1 MDGFWRFLGIAL
13 GAAVLAMTVRSA
25 HREMGAAFSLCC
37 GAALMLLLMERLGQA
52 VAAIDEMARLSAVS
66 EGHMALIFKVLGIS
80 MLSEFA
86 AQACRDAGE
95 EGIALRVE
103 MGGKV
108 MLVLLSLPVLQQI
121 TQLIMELTP

>member
-1 MDGFWRFLGIAL
+1 MDTLWRFLGVAS
-13 GAAVLAMTVRSA
+13 GAAVLAMTVRST
-25 HREMGAAFSLCC
+25 HREMGAVFSLAC
-37 GAALMLLLMERLGQA
+37 GAALLLLLMEQLSQA

-66 EGHMALIFKVLGIS
+66 EGQTALILKVLGIS
-80 MLSEFA
+80 MLVEFA

-108 MLVLLSLPVLQQI
+108 MLVLLALPVLQQI
-121 TQLIMELTP
+121 TQLIMELTR